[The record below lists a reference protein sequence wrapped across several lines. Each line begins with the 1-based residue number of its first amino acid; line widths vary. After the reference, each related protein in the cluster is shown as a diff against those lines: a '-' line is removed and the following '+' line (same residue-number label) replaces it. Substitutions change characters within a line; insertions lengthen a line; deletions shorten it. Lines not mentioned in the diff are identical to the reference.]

1 MPQPMTLDATTKEK
15 YMQRRTFLLKSL
27 LPALLASVAEA
38 TEIDPKPALGIID
51 KTNVT
56 TLQPKAAG

>member
-15 YMQRRTFLLKSL
+15 HMHRRTFLLTSL
-27 LPALLASVAEA
+27 LPALLASTAEA
-38 TEIDPKPALGIID
+38 MDIDPKPASGIID

-56 TLQPKAAG
+56 ILQPKAAG